1 MLAYNSTACSS
12 GISLQTQE
20 LLWRAYVAVAAVA
33 AAIPVL
39 LALVAAG
46 LDRKEAQEE
55 GELLPEG
62 LPALAQAEAEA
73 EWVAD
78 EEARPLDCYYFVSVA
93 VFGHVSQTAAESR

>member
-20 LLWRAYVAVAAVA
+20 LLWRAYVAAVV

-39 LALVAAG
+39 VGLVAAG
-46 LDRKEAQEE
+46 LDRKEARGE
-55 GELLPEG
+55 GELLPKG

-93 VFGHVSQTAAESR
+93 VFGHVSQTAAGSR